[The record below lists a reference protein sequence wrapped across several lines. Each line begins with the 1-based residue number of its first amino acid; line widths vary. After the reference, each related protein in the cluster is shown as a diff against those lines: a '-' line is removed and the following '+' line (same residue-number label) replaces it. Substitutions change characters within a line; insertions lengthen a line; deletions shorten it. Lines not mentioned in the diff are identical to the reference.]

1 MAVTRHQKVRNGRY
15 IVRSGAIAVLSLCPA
30 IALATVDSW
39 DIEGENGVLQ
49 VTGALSAAACRL
61 DMQSARQEVS
71 MDTTPLS
78 SLKRVGERGTPVAFQ
93 LYLRDCM
100 MSGGSQQ
107 DRRTAG
113 RVWDQ
118 KQPVVTLSFSGNSDM
133 QKPELIQLKG
143 TSGVGLRILDDQNRD
158 IRLGSRGMP
167 LFLSPRNAQL
177 TYYAVPERTSSTLT
191 AGPYQAAADFRL
203 SYE

>member
-1 MAVTRHQKVRNGRY
+1 MAGTGHQEVRNGRY
-15 IVRSGAIAVLSLCPA
+15 IVRSGAIAMLLCPA
-30 IALATVDSW
+30 IALATVDNW
-39 DIEGENGVLQ
+39 NVEGENGVLH

-61 DMQSARQEVS
+61 DMQSARQEVA
-71 MDTTPLS
+71 MGTTPLS
-78 SLKRVGERGTPVAFQ
+78 SLKRVGDRGTPVAFQ

-113 RVWDQ
+113 RVWDP

-167 LFLSPRNAQL
+167 LFLTPWNAQL
-177 TYYAVPERTSSTLT
+177 TYYAVPERTPAMPI
-191 AGPYQAAADFRL
+191 AGPYQAVVDFRL